1 MLVLRRWFAV
11 DWRNGFVPPSTAS
24 GTTGTCLTLRSA
36 RLDGKMTDEASDV
49 GSA

>member
-24 GTTGTCLTLRSA
+24 GTTGTCLTLGSA
-36 RLDGKMTDEASDV
+36 RPKDD
-49 GSA
+49 